1 MSNSKK
7 DNEANPV
14 ENNEVKFN
22 GEEELL
28 NINNYIIEKHTDSVS
43 NNNYKYWLKNG
54 RIIKLNVVDGDGENY
69 NIEEDYYFKDNNT
82 VFAYQK
88 KELNFPNAID
98 YKALIYFDASKI
110 TKEEYWISDVKTTK
124 KSVEDQLK
132 RIGFSIQNEIILDT
146 DTNKSK
152 GLLTILDL
160 SKRYGFDSQTREKNE
175 STSNICSICGNEF
188 NNRGYEEVSEGV
200 WRELEEGNQGQICSP
215 ACGRKHNQQ
224 FNDVAK
230 KYGVDLEDSETN
242 SSNEGQYKM
251 GNDGRVYEQNK
262 CSLCKGT
269 GIETGRNIATGETE
283 GRICPMCEGRGV
295 RSY

>member
-1 MSNSKK
+1 MLLFFITSCEKLPQDLQERKNVNNKK
-7 DNEANPV
+7 YYELLDLEKNMV
-14 ENNEVKFN
+14 ENSDY
-22 GEEELL
+22 
-28 NINNYIIEKHTDSVS
+28 NNLV
-43 NNNYKYWLKNG
+43 L
-54 RIIKLNVVDGDGENY
+54 
-69 NIEEDYYFKDNNT
+69 
-82 VFAYQK
+82 
-88 KELNFPNAID
+88 
-98 YKALIYFDASKI
+98 
-110 TKEEYWISDVKTTK
+110 EYTN
-124 KSVEDQLK
+124 L
-132 RIGFSIQNEIILDT
+132 RNEIISYT
-146 DTNKSK
+146 AECNERGISK
-152 GLLTILDL
+152 ENDRIINEIDEKI
-160 SKRYGFDSQTREKNE
+160 SKYSKIASGSGNITREY
-175 STSNICSICGNEF
+175 SSNTCSICGNEF
-188 NNRGYEEVSEGV
+188 HNRGYEEVSEGV

>member
-1 MSNSKK
+1 MKNNICTLIIFISLISCNGSVSKDK
-7 DNEANPV
+7 SQKSE
-14 ENNEVKFN
+14 EFN
-22 GEEELL
+22 TT
-28 NINNYIIEKHTDSVS
+28 IDSVS
-43 NNNYKYWLKNG
+43 NP
-54 RIIKLNVVDGDGENY
+54 I
-69 NIEEDYYFKDNNT
+69 
-82 VFAYQK
+82 
-88 KELNFPNAID
+88 
-98 YKALIYFDASKI
+98 
-110 TKEEYWISDVKTTK
+110 
-124 KSVEDQLK
+124 
-132 RIGFSIQNEIILDT
+132 
-146 DTNKSK
+146 
-152 GLLTILDL
+152 
-160 SKRYGFDSQTREKNE
+160 E
-175 STSNICSICGNEF
+175 STSNICSICDKEF

-230 KYGVDLEDSETN
+230 KYGVDLENSETN

-283 GRICPMCEGRGV
+283 GRICPMCEGRDV